1 MPPRQDILRP
11 PRAVSS
17 SRSTHITTRLARQRM
32 CSSPALHDSSSWLVV
47 NVCSR
52 ALVSG
57 LTLVLTLVL
66 VLVWKGWVL
75 RFMAAPFG
83 VVFVCMAAMFGY
95 PLFPVYIQKSENRI

>member
-1 MPPRQDILRP
+1 MALRQDSLRS
-11 PRAVSS
+11 PRAVAS
-17 SRSTHITTRLARQRM
+17 SRSPHITTRLDRQRM

-57 LTLVLTLVL
+57 FTLVLTLVL
-66 VLVWKGWVL
+66 VLAWKGWVL

-83 VVFVCMAAMFGY
+83 VVFVCMAAMFGV
-95 PLFPVYIQKSENRI
+95 PLFPVYVQNLRSRT

>member
-1 MPPRQDILRP
+1 MGLNQDILRP
-11 PRAVSS
+11 PRADAS

-32 CSSPALHDSSSWLVV
+32 YSSPALHDSSSWLVV

-57 LTLVLTLVL
+57 FTLVLTLVL
-66 VLVWKGWVL
+66 VLAWKGCVL

-83 VVFVCMAAMFGY
+83 VVFVCIAVMFGF
-95 PLFPVYIQKSENRI
+95 PLFPVYVQNLRSRT

>member
-1 MPPRQDILRP
+1 MQPRQSLPRP
-11 PRAVSS
+11 PRAATS

-52 ALVSG
+52 TLVSG
-57 LTLVLTLVL
+57 FTLVLTLVL
-66 VLVWKGWVL
+66 VLAWKGCVL

-83 VVFVCMAAMFGY
+83 VLVVCMAAMFGF
-95 PLFPVYIQKSENRI
+95 PLFPVHVQFFRSRI

>member
-1 MPPRQDILRP
+1 MPQSQAIRRP

-57 LTLVLTLVL
+57 STFVLTLVL
-66 VLVWKGWVL
+66 VLAWKGWVL
-75 RFMAAPFG
+75 RFMAAPF
-83 VVFVCMAAMFGY
+83 VWVFVCMAAMLGF
-95 PLFPVYIQKSENRI
+95 PLFPVYVQNLRSRT